1 VRALQQGKDV
11 VAGQGFFVR
20 DIDPTKSRT
29 IIATSGV
36 ASIRARTRVKF

>member
-1 VRALQQGKDV
+1 MRGRALQQGKEA

-29 IIATSGV
+29 IIASQ
-36 ASIRARTRVKF
+36 ASLQYAH